1 MNGGIGAGLLR
12 VRGTGSGQRVTFMEL
27 FFDLVYVFAVTQLSH
42 HLLHHPTITGALQ
55 TALLLAMVWLVWA
68 YTAWVTNWLDPE
80 RMPVRL
86 MLIALVLVAL
96 VMWATISPSGA
107 RRSSSSRW
115 ASRSWSSAPA
125 CPARSGGAFPRR
137 RPRRSWSRCSAASGC
152 GGCTSTGARMRRP
165 G

>member
-1 MNGGIGAGLLR
+1 MTRGAQLDLIR
-12 VRGTGSGQRVTFMEL
+12 RRRGAERITNAEL
-27 FFDLVYVFAVTQLSH
+27 FFDLVYVFAVTQLSR
-42 HLLHHPTITGALQ
+42 HLLGRPTVTGALQ

-115 ASRSWSSAPA
+115 ASRSWSSAPP
-125 CPARSGGAFPRR
+125 CPACSGRALPWR
-137 RPRRSWSRCSAASGC
+137 RPRRSWSR
-152 GGCTSTGARMRRP
+152 
-165 G
+165 